1 MHKPDLSHGAA
12 APQVRCGSSL
22 RCRRK
27 AKNQN
32 KERSTRVRCPVGR
45 DCEMQAKNAD
55 YELLILSHD
64 TRPLHRYADWPNAH
78 GGDGPPRKI
87 STGTLPA
94 TFTPPFCWAFS
105 RCAQE
110 FILSAETPPP
120 HHPTATQKPRRHK
133 ARSTQREAGTLP
145 TSRTCRAKLAPL
157 RYVAPCSSLACRW

>member
-1 MHKPDLSHGAA
+1 MCCHPDDSCPPKRKRTEHS
-12 APQVRCGSSL
+12 APR
-22 RCRRK
+22 
-27 AKNQN
+27 
-32 KERSTRVRCPVGR
+32 
-45 DCEMQAKNAD
+45 
-55 YELLILSHD
+55 
-64 TRPLHRYADWPNAH
+64 PNAH

-133 ARSTQREAGTLP
+133 ARSTPCAKQVRYR
-145 TSRTCRAKLAPL
+145 TSRTCQAKPGPYQVRCRAQVWP
-157 RYVAPCSSLACRW
+157 VARSRHLSGTLLTRAWAVRQGAEMKAKND